1 MEIKE
6 IRELDLK
13 MNFYIILVLCLTI
26 VLCVG
31 IVTESIYKTQ
41 KLEYQQNQNQDLTYC
56 YNIQKNND
64 CTGSLFFWDNG
75 EVKCFVDFTQSMK
88 ILGFWK

>member
-1 MEIKE
+1 MNKITNLEIKTT
-6 IRELDLK
+6 
-13 MNFYIILVLCLTI
+13 FYIVLVLCLTI
-26 VLCVG
+26 LLCVG
-31 IVTESIYKTQ
+31 IVTETIYKIQ
-41 KLEYQQNQNQDLTYC
+41 KLEYQQNQNHDLSYC

-75 EVKCFVDFTQSMK
+75 EVRCFVDFTQSMK